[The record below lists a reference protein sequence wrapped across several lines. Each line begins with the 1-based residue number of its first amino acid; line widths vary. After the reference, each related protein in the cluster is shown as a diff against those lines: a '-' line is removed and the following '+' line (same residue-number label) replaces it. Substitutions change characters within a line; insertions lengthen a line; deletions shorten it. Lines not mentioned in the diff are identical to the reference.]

1 MVHEVVRHHMILH
14 NNTYARMVI
23 VRMVTART
31 THSGAAA
38 AATLLCPG
46 GGERERE
53 RAQRAGAYHVVQYRS
68 QQNPK
73 GGHSIKTWCGW
84 AGRWPEGHDVTPK
97 PSRKKK
103 RENKNPQAW
112 GKKERARTDLH
123 KQTSTNPQVVKEQA
137 GSTHGAGRLKVSTHQ
152 ALTGCLDRYFGE

>member
-46 GGERERE
+46 GGRERE

-103 RENKNPQAW
+103 EERERENHSSHRAVCVVSCGPPCQPLHNPMGGCASLW
-112 GKKERARTDLH
+112 PE
-123 KQTSTNPQVVKEQA
+123 
-137 GSTHGAGRLKVSTHQ
+137 GR
-152 ALTGCLDRYFGE
+152 

>member
-46 GGERERE
+46 GGRERE